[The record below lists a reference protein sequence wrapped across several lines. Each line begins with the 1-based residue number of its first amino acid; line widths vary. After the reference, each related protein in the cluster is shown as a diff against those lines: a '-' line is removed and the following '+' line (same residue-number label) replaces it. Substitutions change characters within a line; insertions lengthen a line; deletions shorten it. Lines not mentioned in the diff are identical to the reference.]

1 MADLS
6 KPDFMQLRAAD
17 RARLLRITARFAG
30 ASLVVLGDL
39 VADEFVHGQ
48 IARISREAPVL
59 IVKERERRIVPGGGA
74 NAANNLADLGVRIRL
89 LGAAGE
95 DETGEALVD
104 YFRAKGVGVEDV
116 LRPKG
121 YRTPTKSR
129 ILGALGHGR
138 AQQIVR
144 LDREPAQPLGP
155 SLRRQLTAAAARLLD
170 QAAALLVS
178 DYGYGSTSAREVE
191 WLKRARPAGS
201 RRAPLT
207 LDSRYHLR
215 QYAGVAAA
223 TPNEQEI
230 EQAFGA
236 SVGEQVGVLHRLA
249 ARIMARQRFE
259 ALLVTRGAQGMI
271 LYQAGN
277 RPQSLGLFGSAEA
290 VDVTGAGD
298 TVIAIFTAA
307 LGVGASFLDAARLAN
322 CAGGLV
328 VMKSGTATV
337 TASELA
343 QAIRNG

>member
-1 MADLS
+1 
-6 KPDFMQLRAAD
+6 
-17 RARLLRITARFAG
+17 
-30 ASLVVLGDL
+30 
-39 VADEFVHGQ
+39 
-48 IARISREAPVL
+48 
-59 IVKERERRIVPGGGA
+59 
-74 NAANNLADLGVRIRL
+74 
-89 LGAAGE
+89 
-95 DETGEALVD
+95 
-104 YFRAKGVGVEDV
+104 
-116 LRPKG
+116 
-121 YRTPTKSR
+121 
-129 ILGALGHGR
+129 
-138 AQQIVR
+138 
-144 LDREPAQPLGP
+144 
-155 SLRRQLTAAAARLLD
+155 
-170 QAAALLVS
+170 
-178 DYGYGSTSAREVE
+178 
-191 WLKRARPAGS
+191 
-201 RRAPLT
+201 
-207 LDSRYHLR
+207 
-215 QYAGVAAA
+215 VAAA